1 MSYIVFGTR
10 FKMDDDEIM
19 AAMSDEN
26 VERIECRFVE
36 GETVEF
42 YSAKKWR
49 PGIVLS
55 INNIIIDERVKK
67 YPSESFKSV
76 IDGGF
81 DAFIKIKYLF
91 KGKMRKAN
99 VLQTS
104 KRLAF
109 TNTHI
114 REGDRYYGTMI
125 AWMRA
130 EPEDIKAMRR
140 DREKHHLT
148 AVHAFHTGL
157 VRIRN
162 KDTSGPRAHFS
173 QYISTK
179 TIDSKNIKPSGTK
192 RK

>member
-1 MSYIVFGTR
+1 
-10 FKMDDDEIM
+10 MDDDEIM

-49 PGIVLS
+49 PAMVLS

-67 YPSESFKSV
+67 YPSESFQSV

-81 DAFIKIKYLF
+81 DAFIRIKYLY
-91 KGKMRKAN
+91 KHNMRKAN

-114 REGDRYYGTMI
+114 RKGGRYYVKMLE
-125 AWMRA
+125 MMNK
-130 EPEDIKAMRR
+130 EPEHIKEMRR
-140 DREKHHLT
+140 VREKRRLT
-148 AVHAFHTGL
+148 AVHALHTAL
-157 VRIRN
+157 TRIQKN
-162 KDTSGPRAHFS
+162 KDTLPERAHFS
-173 QYISTK
+173 TFISTK
-179 TIDSKNIKPSGTK
+179 TIDSENIKSSGTK

>member
-1 MSYIVFGTR
+1 
-10 FKMDDDEIM
+10 MDDDENA

-26 VERIECRFVE
+26 VERMECRFVE

-42 YSAKKWR
+42 YYKRKWR
-49 PGIVLS
+49 PATALSVNNLIVDES
-55 INNIIIDERVKK
+55 IEIQRDSK
-67 YPSESFKSV
+67 ESFKST

-81 DAFIKIKYLF
+81 YFFIKIKYF
-91 KGKMRKAN
+91 YKHKMCDAN

-104 KRLAF
+104 NRLAF
-109 TNTHI
+109 TNTNI
-114 REGDRYYGTMI
+114 RKGCRYYDRMLYWI
-125 AWMRA
+125 LD
-130 EPEDIKAMRR
+130 EPKNIQAMRR
-140 DREKHHLT
+140 DREKHRLT

-157 VRIRN
+157 ARIRN